1 MKVKLYPYDSA
12 KFLTNEETIA
22 AYMNSALETG
32 DSAHIAKALGVVAR
46 AKGMNNISQKTD
58 LSREQLYRSLSE
70 QGNPTLKTILAVM
83 SALGFDLMIK
93 AHSVS

>member
-12 KFLTNEETIA
+12 KFLTNEEAIA
-22 AYMNSALETG
+22 AYMNSAFETG
-32 DSAHIAKALGVVAR
+32 DSVHIAKALGVVAR
-46 AKGMNNISQKTD
+46 AKGMNNISQQAD

-83 SALGFDLMIK
+83 QALGFDLMIK
-93 AHSVS
+93 AHTTV

>member
-12 KFLTNEETIA
+12 AFLTNEEAIA

-83 SALGFDLMIK
+83 QALGFDLMIK
-93 AHSVS
+93 AHTAS